1 VNSRLKLY
9 FKYLIFLF
17 LFTIAFFAIG
27 FFIVNI
33 LHTIFT
39 LGNVI
44 FLVLTFSAISFTT
57 LLIFFTGQ
65 LKVTETQPV
74 YTLLSIGLKFILEA
88 ILALIWFVVAKN
100 LHTQYVLLFFVLYL
114 AFTIFSVLII
124 LNVLNN
130 KAL

>member
-1 VNSRLKLY
+1 M
-9 FKYLIFLF
+9 
-17 LFTIAFFAIG
+17 
-27 FFIVNI
+27 
-33 LHTIFT
+33 
-39 LGNVI
+39 
-44 FLVLTFSAISFTT
+44 LTFSAISFTT
-57 LLIFFTGQ
+57 LLIFFIGQ
-65 LKVTETQPV
+65 LKVAETQPV

-100 LHTQYVLLFFVLYL
+100 LLTQYVLLFFVLYL

>member
-1 VNSRLKLY
+1 MKLY
-9 FKYLIFLF
+9 FKYLISLF
-17 LFTIAFFAIG
+17 LFAIAIFSIG
-27 FFIVNI
+27 FLIVSILNPVFTLRNI
-33 LHTIFT
+33 L
-39 LGNVI
+39 
-44 FLVLTFSAISFTT
+44 FLVLIFSAISFTI
-57 LLIFFTGQ
+57 LFIFFTGQ
-65 LKVTETQPV
+65 SKDAEKQPV

-100 LHTQYVLLFFVLYL
+100 FHTQYVLLFFVLYL